1 MSLADASS
9 AEPKNLHSALAI
21 GNFDGVHRGH
31 QALIEFTLELAGRHG
46 LRAQAMTFEP
56 HPAQVL
62 SGARPPLL
70 TALERKIELLRGV
83 SPELEVIV
91 QHFDREFSL
100 LSPFDFVERVLVGR
114 NHVRQLVVGANF
126 RFGRNRTGNVDVLS
140 ELGKRFGFA
149 AHAFALS
156 QQAGESISSSR
167 IRSLLERGEVERAAE
182 LLGRPH
188 ALSGIVVTGDA
199 RGRTI
204 GCPTANLAEVVELQP
219 RAGVYACQ
227 AQLIEAGV
235 SGRPWPAVV
244 HIGPRPTVDRDD
256 TIEAHII
263 GRSLDLYGKHL
274 RLDFIARLR
283 DLERFSDIEGL
294 KRQIQQDIISATAIL
309 GPMTE

>member
-1 MSLADASS
+1 MSIADASS
-9 AEPKNLHSALAI
+9 AEPKEIHSALAI

-31 QALIEFTLELAGRHG
+31 QALIGFTLELAARHG

-62 SGARPPLL
+62 SGTCPSLL
-70 TALERKIELLRGV
+70 TALERKIELLRGL

-91 QHFDREFSL
+91 QHFDRKFSL
-100 LSPFDFVERVLVGR
+100 LSPLDFVERVLVGR

-126 RFGRNRTGNVDVLS
+126 RFGRNRMGNVEVLG
-140 ELGKRFGFA
+140 ELGKRFGFE

-156 QQAGESISSSR
+156 EQAGESISSSR
-167 IRSLLERGEVERAAE
+167 IRNLIELGEVERAAE

-188 ALSGIVVTGDA
+188 ALSGTVITGDA

-204 GCPTANLAEVVELQP
+204 GCPTANLGDVVELQP

-227 AQLIEAGV
+227 AEPIEAGIPA
-235 SGRPWPAVV
+235 RLWPAVV
-244 HIGPRPTVDRDD
+244 HIGPRPTVDRGD

-263 GRSLDLYGKHL
+263 GRSLDLYGKRL
-274 RLDFIARLR
+274 RLGFVARLR
-283 DLERFSDIEGL
+283 DLERFADIDSL
-294 KRQIQQDIISATAIL
+294 KHQIQQDIISATAIL
-309 GPMTE
+309 GPMTA